1 MQTYLILSA
10 FPERI
15 DVKILLAITCFLC
28 CLASSTPGQSNVR
41 GLPKG
46 AVLVE
51 TRKLLSPS
59 HPNRTL
65 VLWMINPKKNP
76 TGYAPEDVYSC
87 PDQTRGSHYS
97 GPTRVSLVNSATMNI
112 MSTIKASSIY
122 EDGGDSFDLP
132 YAIRKGNYYR
142 VEGPVREG
150 VEARPTIL
158 WLKDYNGDGKALE
171 FALFE
176 AEACMGLQTTLI
188 GYSEKQDRVIQYPI
202 KLDVVEG
209 SKHSTR
215 MTPWADYLFSKKPLR
230 PGVWKYEIDYRGR
243 AGSLDKWE
251 VRYNAAREWFEGQ
264 LTVLPGE

>member
-1 MQTYLILSA
+1 MKTL
-10 FPERI
+10 
-15 DVKILLAITCFLC
+15 LLAISLLVCFQSAAL
-28 CLASSTPGQSNVR
+28 GQANIK

-46 AVLVE
+46 AVVVE

-65 VLWMINPKKNP
+65 VLWMLNPKRNP
-76 TGYAPEDVYSC
+76 NGYAPGDVYTC

-97 GPTRVSLVNSATMNI
+97 GPTRVSLVNSATMTI
-112 MSTIKASSIY
+112 MSTVNVSSID
-122 EDGGDSFDLP
+122 EDGGDSFDVP
-132 YAIRKGNYYR
+132 YAIRRGNYYR
-142 VEGPVREG
+142 VEGPVRES

-202 KLDVVEG
+202 KLEVIEG
-209 SKHSTR
+209 ARRSTR
-215 MTPWADYLFSKKPLR
+215 VTPWADYLFDRKPKR
-230 PGVWKYEIDYRGR
+230 PGYWRYEIDYRGR

-251 VRYNAAREWFEGQ
+251 VRYNPEREWFEGQ
-264 LTVLPGE
+264 LTVVPGE

>member
-1 MQTYLILSA
+1 MKT
-10 FPERI
+10 F
-15 DVKILLAITCFLC
+15 LLAVSLLVCFES
-28 CLASSTPGQSNVR
+28 ASFGQASIK

-46 AVLVE
+46 AVVVE

-59 HPNRTL
+59 HPGRTL
-65 VLWMINPKKNP
+65 VLWMLNPKKNP
-76 TGYAPEDVYSC
+76 TGYAPDEVYSC

-112 MSTIKASSIY
+112 MSTVKVSSIY

-158 WLKDYNGDGKALE
+158 WLRDYNGDGKPFE

-188 GYSEKQDRVIQYPI
+188 GYSDKQDRVIQYPI
-202 KLDVVEG
+202 KLEVIEG
-209 SKHSTR
+209 STHSTSV
-215 MTPWADYLFSKKPLR
+215 TPWADYLFSKKPLR
-230 PGVWKYEIDYRGR
+230 PGFWRYEIDYRGR

-251 VRYNAAREWFEGQ
+251 VRYNAVKEQFEGR
-264 LTVLPGE
+264 LTIVPGD

>member
-1 MQTYLILSA
+1 MKTL
-10 FPERI
+10 
-15 DVKILLAITCFLC
+15 LLAISLLLCFES
-28 CLASSTPGQSNVR
+28 ATFGQANIQ

-46 AVLVE
+46 ALVVE
-51 TRKLLSPS
+51 TRKLLSPG
-59 HPNRTL
+59 HPNRMF
-65 VLWMINPKKNP
+65 VLWMLNPKRNP
-76 TGYAPEDVYSC
+76 TGYAPDDVYSC

-97 GPTRVSLVNSATMNI
+97 GPTRVSLANSAKM
-112 MSTIKASSIY
+112 TIVNTVKVSSIY
-122 EDGGDSFDLP
+122 EDNGDSFDLP

-158 WLKDYNGDGKALE
+158 WLNDYNGDGKALE

-209 SKHSTR
+209 SKHSTK
-215 MTPWADYLFSKKPLR
+215 MIPWADYLFSKKPLR
-230 PGVWKYEIDYRGR
+230 PGFWKYEIDYRGR

-251 VRYNAAREWFEGQ
+251 VHYNAGRERFEGK
-264 LTVLPGE
+264 LIIVAGD

>member
-1 MQTYLILSA
+1 MKT
-10 FPERI
+10 F
-15 DVKILLAITCFLC
+15 LLALSLLVCFES
-28 CLASSTPGQSNVR
+28 ATFGQVNVK

-46 AVLVE
+46 AVIVE
-51 TRKLLSPS
+51 TRKLFSTS

-65 VLWMINPKKNP
+65 VLWVINPKRNP
-76 TGYAPEDVYSC
+76 TGYAPDDIYSC

-97 GPTRVSLVNSATMNI
+97 GPTRVSLVNSATMTI
-112 MSTIKASSIY
+112 MNTVKISSVY
-122 EDGGDSFDLP
+122 EDGGDSFDVP

-142 VEGPVREG
+142 VEGPLREG
-150 VEARPTIL
+150 IEARPTIL

-188 GYSEKQDRVIQYPI
+188 GYSEKQDRLIHYPI

-230 PGVWKYEIDYRGR
+230 PGFWKYEIDYRGR

-251 VRYNAAREWFEGQ
+251 VRYNSAREQFEGT
-264 LTVLPGE
+264 LTVVPGE

>member
-1 MQTYLILSA
+1 MKTL
-10 FPERI
+10 
-15 DVKILLAITCFLC
+15 LLAVSLLVCFES
-28 CLASSTPGQSNVR
+28 ASFGQANIK

-46 AVLVE
+46 AVVIE

-59 HPNRTL
+59 HPGRTL

-76 TGYAPEDVYSC
+76 TGYAPDEIYAC

-97 GPTRVSLVNSATMNI
+97 GPTRVSLVNSATRNI
-112 MSTIKASSIY
+112 MSTVKVSSIY

-158 WLKDYNGDGKALE
+158 WLKDYNGDGKPFE

-188 GYSEKQDRVIQYPI
+188 GYSDKQDRVIQYPI
-202 KLDVVEG
+202 KLEVIER
-209 SKHSTR
+209 STHSTSV
-215 MTPWADYLFSKKPLR
+215 TPWADYLFSKKPLR
-230 PGVWKYEIDYRGR
+230 PGFWRYEIDYRGR

-251 VRYNAAREWFEGQ
+251 VRYNALKEQFEGR
-264 LTVLPGE
+264 LTIVPGD

>member
-1 MQTYLILSA
+1 MKTL
-10 FPERI
+10 
-15 DVKILLAITCFLC
+15 LLAISLLVCFES
-28 CLASSTPGQSNVR
+28 ATSGQTNIK

-46 AVLVE
+46 VVVVE
-51 TRKLLSPS
+51 TRKILSPS

-76 TGYAPEDVYSC
+76 TGYAPNDIYSC

-112 MSTIKASSIY
+112 TSTVKVSSIY

-150 VEARPTIL
+150 VEGRPTIL
-158 WLKDYNGDGKALE
+158 WLKDYNGDGKPFE

-188 GYSEKQDRVIQYPI
+188 GYNEKQDRVIQYPI
-202 KLDVVEG
+202 KLEVIQG
-209 SKHSTR
+209 SRRSTR
-215 MTPWADYLFSKKPLR
+215 VTPWADYLFSKKPLR
-230 PGVWKYEIDYRGR
+230 PGFWRYEIDYRGR
-243 AGSLDKWE
+243 SGSLDKWE
-251 VRYNAAREWFEGQ
+251 VRYNSTKEQFEAK
-264 LTVLPGE
+264 LTIVHGD